1 MEVGDLVKCN
11 QWHPKPHDGRIG
23 IVTEIQDVVYCV
35 AAYVL
40 MTDGRVEI
48 VRVENLEVINGTKD

>member
-1 MEVGDLVKCN
+1 MKIGDLVKCD
-11 QWHPKPHDGRIG
+11 QWVPNGNDGRIG